1 MLVTRHF
8 RLTGELLPTA
18 DTSIRD
24 DLEAIFPL
32 PQVVPVDIKD
42 ARTWYPAP
50 ITKFQSVGFCDWI
63 SIYQRHGALKLP
75 KLCDGAFLRIDVHG
89 ECVNTTLKKLRI
101 EGSHDTSVYLRC
113 DGETVWFEGN
123 ASRFRRPDNVFGY
136 TFRQCI
142 DRINAL
148 LSEHHLPPFDEGDK
162 FITNF
167 KSQPRSVWT
176 GAMVTRVDMT
186 ENFATGSKE
195 DAYHFMRWLAGQ
207 QASRLKTGTHGEGE
221 TVDFGRGSRRVY
233 SKAYLKGAELRR
245 HAKGNAYVEQLA
257 DWCDQQGLVRFETT
271 YKATKL
277 HDMGCHYLGGFD
289 MKQLEIDFEERK
301 EVLSRASAEVE
312 ELSGLPKHYLST
324 YRMWQAGDDVVS
336 RLSLATFKR
345 HRKALLP
352 YGVDIAIKS
361 NVTQLKTK
369 TRVIRLGPVSPPDWY
384 ELPEIERKRYG
395 THG

>member
-18 DTSIRD
+18 DTADRADLDALFPPAPIR
-24 DLEAIFPL
+24 
-32 PQVVPVDIKD
+32 PVDRTD
-42 ARTWYPAP
+42 TSTWYPAP
-50 ITKFQSVGFCDWI
+50 VTKYQSVGFCDWI
-63 SIYQRHGALKLP
+63 SIYQRHSGVQLP

-89 ECVNTTLKKLRI
+89 DCVNTTLKKLRI

-136 TFRQCI
+136 TFMQCVQ
-142 DRINAL
+142 RINAL
-148 LSEHHLPPFDEGDK
+148 LEEHKLPPFTEGDK

-167 KSQPRSVWT
+167 KGYPRSVWT
-176 GAMVTRVDMT
+176 GAIVTRVDMT

-207 QASRLKTGTHGEGE
+207 QSSRLKTGTHGEGE

-245 HAKGNAYVEQLA
+245 HAKGDSYLEQLA
-257 DWCDQQGLVRFETT
+257 DWCDQSGLVRFETT

-277 HDMGCHYLGGFD
+277 HDMGCHYFGGFD
-289 MKQLEIDFEERK
+289 MKQIEIDFEDRK

-312 ELSGLPKHYLST
+312 DLAGLPKHFLAT

-384 ELPEIERKRYG
+384 ELPEIERKRNG